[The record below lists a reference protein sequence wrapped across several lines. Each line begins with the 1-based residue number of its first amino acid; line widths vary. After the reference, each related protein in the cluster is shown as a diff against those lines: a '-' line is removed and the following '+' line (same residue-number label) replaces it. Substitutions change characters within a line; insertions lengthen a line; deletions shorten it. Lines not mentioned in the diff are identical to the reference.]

1 MKNTNTFSLKE
12 ALAEWIERS
21 PLKQRITESKIIEA
35 YQEAMG
41 PVLYKKTRVIRVQGR
56 TLHLTFDSAPLRAEV
71 FNSRTDLMNSINAK
85 FNEPALDEI
94 HLS

>member
-41 PVLYKKTRVIRVQGR
+41 PVLFKKTRVIRVEGR
-56 TLHLTFDSAPLRAEV
+56 TLHLKFDSAPLRAEV
-71 FNSRTDLMNSINAK
+71 FNSRSELLQTINEK
-85 FNEPALDEI
+85 FVEPAIDEI
-94 HLS
+94 HLG